1 MKFKTLIMSML
12 LSTFTIGA
20 FASSIYNVPS
30 EPLPFHSIKATQSME
45 SIVSKPV
52 TSTCTITV
60 KVGKIAS
67 TVTTTCECTQREA
80 CAAAYKLATII
91 L

>member
-1 MKFKTLIMSML
+1 MKFKTLIMSIT
-12 LSTFTIGA
+12 LSIFSIGA
-20 FASSIYNVPS
+20 FASSMNNAQS
-30 EPLPFHSIKATQSME
+30 EPMPFHQLKASALME
-45 SIVSKPV
+45 SIVSKPT

-60 KVGKIAS
+60 KIGRISS
-67 TVTTTCECTQREA
+67 TVTTTCECTQKEA